1 MPSGG
6 AGTGSALTG
15 LAVPD
20 WLKNVPS
27 LPSWSAFVHEVS
39 PASNPP
45 FAMTGIA
52 WTDDVAARP
61 STTATIVKTVMRA
74 NVFIGRPPP
83 VRHREAQPTRDCF
96 IVKPRS
102 PWSGRFERQLSGM
115 VSTRQYD
122 SSAREL
128 FRLLAE

>member
-27 LPSWSAFVHEVS
+27 LPSWSAFVQEVS
-39 PASNPP
+39 PPSNPP

-52 WTDDVAARP
+52 WTDDVAATP
-61 STTATIVKTVMRA
+61 STTATIVKTVMRTG
-74 NVFIGRPPP
+74 VFIRTPPP
-83 VRHREAQPTRDCF
+83 VRIARHNRLAIPSLLNADPHGAD
-96 IVKPRS
+96 V
-102 PWSGRFERQLSGM
+102 LSA
-115 VSTRQYD
+115 S
-122 SSAREL
+122 
-128 FRLLAE
+128 LAV